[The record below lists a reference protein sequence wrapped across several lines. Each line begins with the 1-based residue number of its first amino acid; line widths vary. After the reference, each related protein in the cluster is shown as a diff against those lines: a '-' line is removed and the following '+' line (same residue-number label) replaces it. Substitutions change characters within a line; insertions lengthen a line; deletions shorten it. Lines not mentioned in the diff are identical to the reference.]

1 MDCKLSILIPS
12 TFNRQLITDLLVGN
26 VQNQINDLGVSH
38 QVNIITDIDNKEA
51 SIGAKRQRMLLAAK
65 GEYVVSIDSDDAI
78 MTDYLAEIWRGI
90 KEQPDCIT
98 FEISCS
104 GIKGKRANVSNKYS
118 DWMDNV
124 DGFDYVRLPYHKTP
138 IKRNL
143 ALEIGFLD
151 LRFGEDY
158 DFSRRL
164 KESKLIQSEY
174 HIEKPLY
181 HYQYKHENFKKKYGF
196 DRK

>member
-1 MDCKLSILIPS
+1 MKLSILIPS
-12 TFNRQLITDLLVGN
+12 TFDRQSMTDLLVFN
-26 VQNQINDLGVSH
+26 VLNQVEDLG
-38 QVNIITDIDNKEA
+38 ITDQVQILTDFDNKEV

-98 FEISCS
+98 FEISCT
-104 GIKGKRANVSNKYS
+104 GTKGKRANVSNKYP

-138 IKRNL
+138 IKREL
-143 ALEIGFLD
+143 ALQIGFSN

-158 DFSRRL
+158 DFSKRL
-164 KESKLIQSEY
+164 KKARLIQSEY
-174 HIEKPLY
+174 HIAKSLY
-181 HYQYKHENFKKKYGF
+181 LYQYKQEDFKKKYGF
-196 DRK
+196 IR

>member
-1 MDCKLSILIPS
+1 MDCKLSIFIPS
-12 TFNRQLITDLLVGN
+12 TFDRQSMTDLLVKN
-26 VQNQINDLGVSH
+26 VQNQINDLGVSD
-38 QVNIITDIDNKEA
+38 QVNIITDVDNKEV
-51 SIGAKRQRMLLAAK
+51 SIGLKRQRMLLAAK

-104 GIKGKRANVSNKYS
+104 GTKGKRANVSNKYP

-138 IKRNL
+138 IKREL
-143 ALEIGFLD
+143 ALQIGFLD

-158 DFSRRL
+158 DFSKRL
-164 KESKLIQSEY
+164 KKARLIKTEY
-174 HIEKPLY
+174 HIAKPLY
-181 HYQYKHENFKKKYGF
+181 HYQYKHEDFKKKYGF
-196 DRK
+196 DR